1 MAGFLSAQ
9 PPAAL
14 DRAAKIYDEGRK
26 AERAGQMARAYL
38 LYSQAA
44 ALNPSNQL
52 YWLKSQAV
60 QSRAALESPPKIAET
75 AAKTESNA
83 GAAVTSAFD
92 DLSPKDQSAER
103 TPQAPKQLKGRSG
116 AKDFDLRADSKSLWQ
131 QVAHAFGLE
140 TVFDGDYQPG
150 PQVHFQLTGADYRSA
165 LHAAEAATD
174 SFVVPISS
182 RLFLVVKDSEQ
193 KRREVEPTVAVTVP
207 IPEATTAQELVEIG
221 QAVRQLFT
229 LEHMAWD
236 SQQNMIVI
244 RDRISRVFPA
254 RQVLEEL
261 LHHRPQ
267 VEVDVELLEL
277 DRTYSLAYGIDLP
290 TTFPIAYLGGFWN
303 SPLSLS
309 SSISKLLTFGGG
321 QTLFGIG
328 ITDATLIAHMSD
340 SFGRTLVH
348 SNVRA
353 LAGLPASLHVGDKFP
368 VLTAGYF
375 GPPAS
380 SQGGQVY
387 TPPPSFSFEDLG
399 VNLKLTP
406 HIHGMDEVTLEL
418 ETEFKVLSGQ
428 SNNGIPIISSRKLT
442 SNIRL
447 REGEWGIVAGL
458 MTATEARTIHGIA
471 GLASLPV
478 LGPLFRTNNKDET
491 TSQVLLIIKPTLL
504 NLPADQ
510 FVTPTI
516 FTGPDT
522 RPVTPL

>member
-1 MAGFLSAQ
+1 VDA
-9 PPAAL
+9 
-14 DRAAKIYDEGRK
+14 
-26 AERAGQMARAYL
+26 
-38 LYSQAA
+38 
-44 ALNPSNQL
+44 
-52 YWLKSQAV
+52 
-60 QSRAALESPPKIAET
+60 
-75 AAKTESNA
+75 
-83 GAAVTSAFD
+83 
-92 DLSPKDQSAER
+92 
-103 TPQAPKQLKGRSG
+103 
-116 AKDFDLRADSKSLWQ
+116 KSLWE
-131 QVAHAFGLE
+131 QVAHAFALE
-140 TVFDGDYQPG
+140 TVFDEGYQPG
-150 PQVHFQLTGADYRSA
+150 PPMHFQLTGADYRDA
-165 LHAAEAATD
+165 LHAAEAATG
-174 SFVVPISS
+174 SFIVPISG

-193 KRREVEPTVAVTVP
+193 KRREIEPTVAVTVP

-236 SQQNMIVI
+236 SQQNMVVI

-267 VEVDVELLEL
+267 VVVDVELLEL
-277 DRTYSLAYGIDLP
+277 DHTYSLAYGLDLP
-290 TTFPIAYLGGFWN
+290 TSFPIVYMGGFWN
-303 SPLSLS
+303 NPFSLS
-309 SSISKLLTFGGG
+309 SAISKLMTFGGG

-328 ITDATLIAHMSD
+328 VTDATVIANMSS

-348 SNVRA
+348 SDIRA
-353 LAGLPASLHVGDKFP
+353 LDGLPASLHVGDKFP

-375 GPPAS
+375 GPASS

-399 VNLKLTP
+399 VNVKLTP
-406 HIHGMDEVTLEL
+406 HIHGMDEVSLEL

-447 REGEWGIVAGL
+447 REGEWGVVAGL
-458 MTATEARTIHGIA
+458 MTSTEARTIHGIA
-471 GLASLPV
+471 GLANLPV
-478 LGPLFRTNNKDET
+478 LGQLLRKNNKDET
-491 TSQVLLIIKPTLL
+491 TSEVLMIIKPTLL
-504 NLPADQ
+504 NLPANQ

-516 FTGPDT
+516 FTGSDA